1 MKQSKFKL
9 TDKFIQELL
18 WQARLE
24 LEITAELIV
33 VNSGYAVYA
42 ILTIKHADD
51 TAQSYVNLSTYENL
65 SDTAVALVE
74 ELYLK
79 S

>member
-1 MKQSKFKL
+1 MKQSKFKF

-24 LEITAELIV
+24 LEITAELTV
-33 VNSGYAVYA
+33 VNSDYAIYA
-42 ILTIKHADD
+42 ILTINHADD

-65 SDTAVALVE
+65 LDAGVALVE